1 MGTESEVFLNKHAP
15 SASLL
20 FETEIVTFQS
30 RLNDD
35 VKEIVCS
42 EFLWYGLISTYFVAF
57 FQNSAKLYQDKSPG
71 KRDFIIKNL
80 IAP

>member
-20 FETEIVTFQS
+20 FEAETKLFQS

-35 VKEIVCS
+35 VQEIIC
-42 EFLWYGLISTYFVAF
+42 
-57 FQNSAKLYQDKSPG
+57 
-71 KRDFIIKNL
+71 
-80 IAP
+80 